1 MDSIVQVRHLF
12 ITEIVPIHNFNK
24 NNELTNNITNIME
37 LIQLI
42 AKENVDYMQLCSC
55 KQQQTYDA
63 MSTIR

>member
-37 LIQLI
+37 IEINSQR
-42 AKENVDYMQLCSC
+42 KY
-55 KQQQTYDA
+55 
-63 MSTIR
+63 